1 MQLQRKQLQ
10 IDIDVDYPHYLY
22 YLTLVLLKSQKA
34 SDHPKH
40 SVSVLMLLF
49 EVLVD
54 FTFADVVLGERTGC
68 QQQAE
73 REQKHQNHDHRWQ
86 ASQHQL
92 HGITLLCKKISK
104 ESGKNDL
111 QGKHSFFIYYSLHL
125 LKKSQCKI
133 R

>member
-54 FTFADVVLGERTGC
+54 GVEGEWVFV
-68 QQQAE
+68 
-73 REQKHQNHDHRWQ
+73 D
-86 ASQHQL
+86 
-92 HGITLLCKKISK
+92 
-104 ESGKNDL
+104 DL
-111 QGKHSFFIYYSLHL
+111 MGYVWLVYL
-125 LKKSQCKI
+125 
-133 R
+133 